1 MNKLIKMFTLLVMAL
16 GVFALHMEP
25 DQVVAADS
33 GTSIVVHKLKFNEDE
48 KLPDLINTGQELSL
62 DQDVPFEGVEFTL
75 YDVTDEYHNLLKKP
89 GLKAETAIDQIISQY
104 QMLDIE
110 KITQEITDANGQI
123 NFSNLTPG
131 RTYLLI
137 ESPLENV
144 VKGQNLVVT
153 IPRHFVGEY
162 HVYPKNVVKKKP
174 KLFKKQF
181 IKVDLDDK
189 NPLAGAQF
197 IVGIKNEGYL
207 TNDGTWLKT
216 IVKSS
221 ADAVD
226 SNLKIL
232 TSDAEGHFTIDGLKA
247 GTYYIREIRAP
258 NGYELLQ
265 SNVEF
270 EVVAGEYLDNPDT
283 WMKVFNRK
291 ESPPEPGNPPEEP
304 EIPEDPDQEVVK
316 PGIDVVEEI
325 DKLIQ
330 KVLPK
335 TGEAK
340 GFGILGVVL
349 VVISLGYFIGLNKE
363 KRKKNEK

>member
-216 IVKSS
+216 V
-221 ADAVD
+221 
-226 SNLKIL
+226 
-232 TSDAEGHFTIDGLKA
+232 
-247 GTYYIREIRAP
+247 
-258 NGYELLQ
+258 LLQ
-265 SNVEF
+265 SF
-270 EVVAGEYLDNPDT
+270 
-283 WMKVFNRK
+283 
-291 ESPPEPGNPPEEP
+291 
-304 EIPEDPDQEVVK
+304 
-316 PGIDVVEEI
+316 
-325 DKLIQ
+325 
-330 KVLPK
+330 PK
-335 TGEAK
+335 NL
-340 GFGILGVVL
+340 F
-349 VVISLGYFIGLNKE
+349 
-363 KRKKNEK
+363 